1 MNNSLFDSMR
11 SGRADEEERVFRRR
25 FSRVRFLAVIDFR
38 PRRGRKIDL
47 TLLAPT
53 KNARSNIAGLEL
65 SQLGSA
71 LERTLSNSVLIT
83 VERTCR
89 LME

>member
-11 SGRADEEERVFRRR
+11 NGRADEEERVFRRR

-47 TLLAPT
+47 TLSAPT

-83 VERTCR
+83 VERICR